1 MGRVAVAFLLGHC
14 VIHCLARLPSWH
26 WSVGL
31 LVAAVV
37 LGCVGRF
44 KLVATFLAGLGWAL
58 LNCAWRSA
66 GDLPPALEGRDVLVR
81 GHVASVPNE
90 AGADS
95 QFLLDVAEP
104 RGGVA
109 PRIRLTWYRVASAPQ
124 AGELWQLVVRL
135 KRRNGFANP
144 GGADHEAQLYRE
156 GIGAT
161 GYVRD
166 DARNRRLA
174 PPSLSYG
181 VTRMRAWISRRMHDA
196 VPDGRMLGV
205 LQGLAVGDTQ
215 AMSPQQWRV
224 FAATGTTHLM
234 AISGLHISMVAALAA
249 WLGGAIVR
257 WPAAQARRWSAMQ
270 GQVVAGA
277 SAALVYSALA
287 GMSVPTQRTLLMLTI
302 YFASRWRRRTLGVT
316 HTLGLSLIGVLL
328 IDPFAPLAPGAWL
341 SFGAV
346 AIILLAV
353 AGRVG
358 REGAIATFVRV
369 QAAVTVGLVPL
380 LLAAFGG
387 VSLLSPVANAIA
399 IPLFTLVVVPM
410 VLLGA
415 CVASVSVAAAE
426 WVLAVP
432 VALLHWTWPVLQ
444 WLAERPLALWYFPE
458 PSLPAF
464 CALVAGATMLV
475 MPGIWP
481 TRLAGVLLCLPV
493 LLHRIPG
500 PGVGNFEL
508 AVLDVGQ
515 GLAVVVRTH
524 EHALLYDAGPSWGN
538 DSDSGSRIVV
548 PFLRG
553 EGVGRLDAV
562 VISHADDDHYGG
574 ADSVARSRGPPW
586 LLSPLR
592 ADDPLHERFERSARC
607 EAGFRWRWDG
617 VEFSVLHPAAAIYS
631 EASGRKPRKEND
643 RGCVVRVA
651 TSRASALLTGDVEAR
666 SEQEMLSRDPD
677 ALRSDLMLVPHHGS
691 KTSSTAAF
699 LDAVGPRAGLV
710 SLGYRNRFRHPH
722 ETVVAR
728 YAGRGIALRRTDREG
743 ALHVVLP
750 AESGDAIRIEGY
762 AARSRY
768 WSERRDR

>member
-14 VIHCLARLPSWH
+14 VIHCLPRLPAWQ
-26 WSVGL
+26 WSVAL

-44 KLVATFLAGLGWAL
+44 KLVAIFLAGLGWAL

-66 GDLPPALEGRDVLVR
+66 GDLPPALEGRDLLVR
-81 GHVASVPNE
+81 GYVASVPND

-95 QFLLDVAEP
+95 QFLLDVVEP
-104 RGGVA
+104 RGGVS
-109 PRIRLTWYRVASAPQ
+109 PRIRLTWYRAASAPE

-144 GGADHEAQLYRE
+144 GGADHEAQLYRD

-166 DARNRRLA
+166 DARNELLA
-174 PPSLSYG
+174 APSLRYG
-181 VTRMRAWISRRMHDA
+181 ITRIRAWISDRIHDA
-196 VPDGRMLGV
+196 VPSGRMLGV

-215 AMSPQQWRV
+215 AMSPEQWRV

-257 WPAAQARRWSAMQ
+257 WRAAQARRWNAMQ
-270 GQVVAGA
+270 GQVIAGA

-287 GMSVPTQRTLLMLTI
+287 GMSVPTQRTLLMLTL
-302 YFASRWRRRTLGVT
+302 YFASRWCRRTLTIT

-328 IDPFAPLAPGAWL
+328 IDPFAPRAPGAWL

-353 AGRVG
+353 AGRVR
-358 REGAIATFVRV
+358 REGPIATFVRV

-387 VSLLSPVANAIA
+387 ISLLSPVANAIA
-399 IPLFTLVVVPM
+399 IPLFTLLVVPV

-432 VALLHWTWPVLQ
+432 VSLLQWTWPLLQ
-444 WLAERPLALWYFPE
+444 WLAQQPLALWYFPQ
-458 PSLPAF
+458 PSVPAF
-464 CALVAGATMLV
+464 CALVAGAALLV

-500 PGVGNFEL
+500 PAVGNFEL
-508 AVLDVGQ
+508 AMLDVGQ
-515 GLAVVVRTH
+515 GLALVVRTH
-524 EHALLYDAGPSWGN
+524 EHVLLYDAGPAFPTGR
-538 DSDSGSRIVV
+538 DAGELAVL
-548 PFLRG
+548 PYLRSQ
-553 EGVGRLDAV
+553 GVRRLDALV
-562 VISHADDDHYGG
+562 VSHGDLDHRGG
-574 ADSVARSRGPPW
+574 VNSVLAGLPVAQILAGPSVG
-586 LLSPLR
+586 LLPQAS
-592 ADDPLHERFERSARC
+592 SRC
-607 EAGFRWRWDG
+607 ERGQRWTWDG
-617 VEFSVLHPAAAIYS
+617 VQFEVLHPAQREPES
-631 EASGRKPRKEND
+631 DND
-643 RGCVVRVA
+643 SSCVLLVR
-651 TSRASALLTGDVEAR
+651 SRAGSALLAGDVEEAAESALVAGGLAR
-666 SEQEMLSRDPD
+666 VT
-677 ALRSDLMLVPHHGS
+677 AVVVPHHGS
-691 KTSSTAAF
+691 RTSSTAPFVAASHPS
-699 LDAVGPRAGLV
+699 LALV
-710 SLGYRNRFRHPH
+710 SAGYRNRWGLPRREIAERWRAAGARLLTTADSGAIEIAFVAGHPPL
-722 ETVVAR
+722 AR
-728 YAGRGIALRRTDREG
+728 EYRRDQR
-743 ALHVVLP
+743 
-750 AESGDAIRIEGY
+750 
-762 AARSRY
+762 RY
-768 WSERRDR
+768 WQR